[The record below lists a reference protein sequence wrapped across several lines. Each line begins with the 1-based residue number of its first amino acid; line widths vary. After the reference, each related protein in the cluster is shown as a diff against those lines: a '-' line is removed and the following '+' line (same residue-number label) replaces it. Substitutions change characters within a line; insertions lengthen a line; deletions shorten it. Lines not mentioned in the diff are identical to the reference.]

1 MFQSDTHHLHL
12 QCSRYLANQFF
23 KAEIRGGKKLKYKWY
38 RGNMRLERHAESC
51 PIYP

>member
-23 KAEIRGGKKLKYKWY
+23 KAEIRGGKNKVQMVSREYEV
-38 RGNMRLERHAESC
+38 RMTC
-51 PIYP
+51 